1 VETPQEPID
10 DKQRYMRQLEGLWDV
25 HKFDLYYRRERKE
38 QRAEE
43 VLEGEEGGLMVE
55 ARNTK
60 KTKRGTRSNEGSRL
74 RNVLVSVLGVV
85 GRSVWR
91 IRKLLLLAAIVGFG
105 AAEVFSALVGANP
118 LIILFGVLAAL
129 SGIVLFIFA

>member
-1 VETPQEPID
+1 MDE
-10 DKQRYMRQLEGLWDV
+10 KQRYMRQLEELWDA

-43 VLEGEEGGLMVE
+43 VLEGAEGGLRVE

-60 KTKRGTRSNEGSRL
+60 KTKRGKRSDEGSRL
-74 RNVLVSVLGVV
+74 RNVLVSVLRVV

-91 IRKLLLLAAIVGFG
+91 IRKLLLLAAMLGFG
-105 AAEVFSALVGANP
+105 AAEVYFALEGANP

-129 SGIVLFIFA
+129 SGLVLFIFA